1 MMERKPGIPK
11 TPLTWRFRFQDGD
24 EPSTI
29 ARLYETQCSEL
40 QPQKAQFQ
48 GNTANSHEA
57 TNWWHE
63 SGGAGLR
70 TRKENPD
77 SVK

>member
-1 MMERKPGIPK
+1 MERKPGIPK

-70 TRKENPD
+70 TR
-77 SVK
+77 